1 MSNIITYDEFMKV
14 DMRVAKV
21 LEAEKVPNSENLIKL
36 IVDLG
41 TEKRQIVAG
50 LAKWYSPDYFVGKL
64 IIVVTNLQ
72 PRKIRGVLSEGML
85 LAADSLDKPIVLT
98 VMEDVAPGTRIR

>member
-1 MSNIITYDEFMKV
+1 MKV

>member
-1 MSNIITYDEFMKV
+1 
-14 DMRVAKV
+14 MRVAKV